1 LENCILCKIKN
12 GEIPSYKLYED
23 DDFIVILDKFPSGL
37 GHTLIITKE
46 HYENIYQLDKDVAK
60 RLFPLI
66 KKFSKILHDSMD
78 IHGINILQNNGQD
91 AGQTINHFHVHLIP
105 RLKDD
110 AIKFE
115 WENLD
120 VTDDEFSKV
129 LKDIKEK
136 ISETE

>member
-1 LENCILCKIKN
+1 MCKIKN